1 MKKYPFIFLSICL
14 LYSCTECQKTK
25 LDSDDYNTKSER
37 IEILKLEIN
46 CFSVIKD
53 AEFELFNV
61 NGFHNQRILVPG
73 STSLD
78 YKFAIKLDTSDIK
91 KWTKDLTEVKLK
103 DYDDEWTKQI
113 IKNRKQNWRTKS
125 KPQYFTRKGANVTVL
140 VFKNEGILFK
150 RVSDL

>member
-1 MKKYPFIFLSICL
+1 MSFEDILEKVNQITDKKDFLSL
-14 LYSCTECQKTK
+14 LDKV
-25 LDSDDYNTKSER
+25 SDEYYNSSSTS
-37 IEILKLEIN
+37 
-46 CFSVIKD
+46 IKD